1 MRKSLLSLAM
11 IAAAA
16 AAPAHAEKLYDF
28 GSVSLN
34 HIEWFDANPHH
45 EQLTFVEVEY
55 GAGYTWG
62 SHYGF
67 IDLERNHDGDNSL
80 SVKQNFAYNLGESD
94 FAAFGQVFHAESLED
109 RRDFYSTDWVL
120 GMQYNGFDFGK
131 VMFKPF
137 LGAVYSNNN
146 GTDGD
151 FNGGMYGHLLVAPIN
166 EHFTITNWH
175 ETQFAKDE
183 KFDGESYSH
192 NGAIAAWYHT
202 PVENFDLGLQYRY
215 GIHKLGTYAQDGN
228 HGAIFTAK
236 YNF

>member
-16 AAPAHAEKLYDF
+16 ATSAQAEKLYDF

-45 EQLTFVEVEY
+45 DQLGFLEVEY

-67 IDLERNHDGDNSL
+67 IDFETTYPDKGL
-80 SVKQNFAYNLGESD
+80 SVKQNVALNIGQSD
-94 FAAFGQVFHAESLED
+94 FAVYGQVFHAQSLESGN
-109 RRDFYSTDWVL
+109 DFYSTDWVAGL
-120 GMQYNGFDFGK
+120 QYNGFDFGK
-131 VMFKPF
+131 ILFKPF
-137 LGAVYSNNN
+137 LGAVYSNNDSN
-146 GTDGD
+146 SAD
-151 FNGGMYGHLLVAPIN
+151 FNGAMYGHLLVLPIN
-166 EHFTITNWH
+166 EQFSITNWH
-175 ETQFAKDE
+175 ETQFAKDS
-183 KFDGESYSH
+183 KFDGKSYSH

-215 GIHKLGTYAQDGN
+215 GYHKLGTYAQDGN
-228 HGAIFTAK
+228 YGAIFTAK